1 MEEII
6 NIQPLFSDCVVT
18 ECCRL
23 EEKEYELYPEERV
36 AIQNAVDKRQQEF
49 GAGRL
54 CARKAI
60 ARLGIEDSPLPKGPD
75 GPPVWPAGIVGV
87 ISHSNVWC
95 GAAVARQEDIC
106 GIGLDI
112 ETINRV
118 SMQIAKKV
126 LTSLEMEWVNFGDE
140 EAQKRLALLFSAKE
154 TIFKC
159 VTPVYGKW
167 FGFYDMVITHVT
179 EEQSFEVKLND
190 KISAEVPNCST
201 LIGRYLIHEG
211 DVFTGMVLCQGD

>member
-1 MEEII
+1 MEEIT
-6 NIQPLFSDCVVT
+6 NILSLFNDCVVT

-36 AIQNAVDKRQQEF
+36 SIQNAVAKRQQEF

-54 CARKAI
+54 CARKAM
-60 ARLGIEDSPLPKGPD
+60 ARLGIKDSPLLKGTD
-75 GPPVWPAGIVGV
+75 GQPVWPAGIVGA

-95 GAAVARQEDIC
+95 GAAVARQEDIR
-106 GIGLDI
+106 GIGFDI
-112 ETINRV
+112 ETIDRV

-126 LTSLEMEWVNFGDE
+126 LTPLEMEWVNASVE
-140 EAQKRLALLFSAKE
+140 EVQKRLALLFSAKE
-154 TIFKC
+154 TVFKC
-159 VTPVYGKW
+159 VAPVYGKS
-167 FGFYDMVITHVT
+167 FGFYDMVITHAT

-201 LIGRYLIHEG
+201 LIGRYLMYEG
-211 DVFTGMVLCQGD
+211 DVFTGMVLYQGN